1 MNASDLRRII
11 ARSTHQSQD
20 FVGAAMDVFLAEIS
34 GALKAGTKVQLRGF
48 GTFEVRRRP
57 AHRGYNPSTGKTI
70 EIPEKNIV
78 HFRPSTALVSTVN
91 AQANATL
98 TAG

>member
-20 FVGAAMDVFLAEIS
+20 FVAATMDVLVEEIS
-34 GALKAGTKVQLRGF
+34 RALREGTKVQLRGF
-48 GTFEVRRRP
+48 GTFEVRQRP
-57 AHRGYNPSTGKTI
+57 AHRGYNPATGKTI

-91 AQANATL
+91 APSAN
-98 TAG
+98 